1 MITNEDGNKMKK
13 DYSEFKDILVL
24 RSYLTYGKW
33 ENKTLNNQYVLN
45 NRNQIIKH
53 VEFYT
58 ESEGTYSQV
67 ELEDFL
73 KGEYDNLYIDFNDF
87 DCNWDCP
94 TGIILS
100 LYTGE
105 RLLDVI
111 EEEKNKEIKET
122 IKFLERE
129 IR

>member
-1 MITNEDGNKMKK
+1 MEDGNKMKK

-67 ELEDFL
+67 ELDDFL
-73 KGEYDNLYIDFNDF
+73 KGEYDNLYIDFED
-87 DCNWDCP
+87 DSCDWDCP
-94 TGIILS
+94 TGMILS
-100 LYTGE
+100 LYTAE

-111 EEEKNKEIKET
+111 EEEKNKEIEET
-122 IKFLERE
+122 IKF
-129 IR
+129 IRRSIK